1 MKPINHGSVRTEYA
15 PTKEKAAPGRT
26 GTASKTA
33 LVNRNY
39 STTSGIDNL
48 LAHLDKVKRTGPDTW
63 QACCPAHADK
73 SPSLRLRDNDGVI
86 LVHCFAGCSVHEVV
100 SAVGMELSDLF
111 PPREIQHGKPERRP
125 FPAADVLRAIGFEA
139 LIVAA
144 SGASLLAGQPFTEA
158 DRERLILAVHR
169 IQAGLKAAGVAH
181 G

>member
-1 MKPINHGSVRTEYA
+1 MTA
-15 PTKEKAAPGRT
+15 KEKAAPGRRT

-39 STTSGIDNL
+39 TSTGGIDNL
-48 LAHLDKVKRTGPDTW
+48 LAHLDKVKRTGNGTY
-63 QACCPAHADK
+63 QACCPAHADR
-73 SPSLRLRDNDGVI
+73 SPSLSIRETDDGAI

-100 SAVGMELSDLF
+100 SAVGMKLSDLF

-144 SGASLLAGQPFTEA
+144 SGASLLAGQPFSEA